1 MEKIAY
7 LLITVEHGKLK
18 IVGKALAKFQEVQE
32 LAEVY
37 GRYDI
42 LAKVVVTNDDELQ
55 SFYQNKLSV
64 ISGIVKTET
73 LVAMAEEVSE
83 HSKENEENEN
93 VSYEI

>member
-1 MEKIAY
+1 M
-7 LLITVEHGKLK
+7 
-18 IVGKALAKFQEVQE
+18 KFQEVQE

-42 LAKVVVTNDDELQ
+42 LAKVVVENDDELQ

-73 LVAMAEEVSE
+73 LVAMAEEVSKDSKE
-83 HSKENEENEN
+83 KERSNDKENEENEN